1 MIKVI
6 IFDLDGVLVDTK
18 LIHFKALNLAL
29 KKFKISEIK
38 YEDHVKIF
46 DGLPTIKKLNLIAK
60 KKKISKKNFSKIQ
73 KFKQKSTLKL
83 LKESVVYNIN
93 TINLFKKLSKKYK
106 LAVATNAV
114 KSTLDICLKNLKIK
128 KYIDYKICNEEV
140 KNSKPNPE
148 IYFKIFMKFGIYP
161 EESLIL
167 EDSHYGRQAATHSG
181 GNLVPIQNLS
191 EVNFKN
197 VNHYIKMNNKI
208 KINNEKNL
216 WEDKNLNILIPMA
229 GAGKRFS
236 DAGYI
241 FPKPLIEI
249 DNKPMI
255 QWVIESLNLKGRY
268 IFLIQSEHQKK
279 YNIKS
284 VLKILQ
290 PNCEIIE
297 IDKLTEGAACTTLL
311 AKKFINNSNPLVIA
325 NSDQYI
331 QWNSSKSM
339 YEITTKKYD
348 GAILTFESIH
358 PKWSYAKSDKNGL
371 VKEVAEKKVISKEAT
386 VGVYYWK
393 HGENYVKYAEQMIKN
408 NKRVNNEFYVCPVY
422 NEAILDNKK
431 IKSIEV
437 KKMIGMGTPEDLQ
450 NFEKKIL

>member
-1 MIKVI
+1 MIKAI

-18 LIHFKALNLAL
+18 KIHFEALNEAL
-29 KKFKISEIK
+29 KKFDHKEIK
-38 YEDHVKIF
+38 FEDHVKIF

-241 FPKPLIEI
+241 FPKPLI
-249 DNKPMI
+249 
-255 QWVIESLNLKGRY
+255 
-268 IFLIQSEHQKK
+268 
-279 YNIKS
+279 
-284 VLKILQ
+284 
-290 PNCEIIE
+290 
-297 IDKLTEGAACTTLL
+297 
-311 AKKFINNSNPLVIA
+311 
-325 NSDQYI
+325 
-331 QWNSSKSM
+331 
-339 YEITTKKYD
+339 
-348 GAILTFESIH
+348 
-358 PKWSYAKSDKNGL
+358 
-371 VKEVAEKKVISKEAT
+371 
-386 VGVYYWK
+386 
-393 HGENYVKYAEQMIKN
+393 
-408 NKRVNNEFYVCPVY
+408 
-422 NEAILDNKK
+422 
-431 IKSIEV
+431 
-437 KKMIGMGTPEDLQ
+437 
-450 NFEKKIL
+450 